1 MDYTNYINN
10 IVNIFDNLELQM
22 DEYNNE
28 LILNQS
34 IINNVYTIRR
44 TLELRN
50 IFNLNYRDRY
60 LNYQNDA
67 FDDFEDYFINDFQDI
82 KVTLTEE
89 EFNNLDS
96 VILDESIL
104 VHKDCSICLDKL
116 QLLNNLIILKCK
128 HIYHRDCIK
137 SWFNQSTKCPICRD
151 EVRK

>member
-1 MDYTNYINN
+1 MNYTSYIDN

-34 IINNVYTIRR
+34 IINNIYTIRR

-60 LNYQNDA
+60 LNFQNEV
-67 FDDFEDYFINDFQDI
+67 FDNFQDYFENDLQDI

-104 VHKDCSICLDKL
+104 FHKDCSICLDKL